1 MSLKHFTWAAVSLG
15 HIEGDLPGGGG
26 GEGTRGSTMEFT
38 TRDSR
43 WNPSLNLKSFGKLG
57 KPSLKK
63 KCNIFYIPPPY
74 FL

>member
-1 MSLKHFTWAAVSLG
+1 MSLNHFTWAAVSLG

-63 KCNIFYIPPPY
+63 KIVTF
-74 FL
+74 FTVQHV